1 MDSLSAFISPFDTPT
16 WISLIVSC
24 AGIIGALQVCRNSD
38 NNLTKFLKGVLYDSF
53 RVVCFLLGQVNGNI
67 ETVFRI
73 RGKSGVS
80 GVMLVIGWF
89 LGAYILMSN
98 LYGGSLFSAFV
109 VPVPTNFEGLVHSN
123 LTVLTNSYSSDP
135 QDNTMVKSLVK
146 STIIPE
152 LLEGLRNN
160 VKFTQLLTHFN
171 SNLVFVPIDRIG
183 GIISMALNISKSMK
197 IVVDN
202 KSFEKNNTF
211 AILNKPSDLALTTEF
226 IPLMDKHRN
235 KYIIGGSGYET
246 PFNYAQVLLVYNN
259 FFAPVFSKIISQ
271 LVQSGLYDR
280 WQRMT
285 RIYAQL
291 YYVYVQGDK
300 KMYSEFFGKKMA
312 DWKESPHNLQNENE
326 SQSVSLKVLKNIFV
340 IFGLIGGFILVEFVI
355 EMLSNREVRAEIFR
369 WSVLIVK
376 YLRERSYLFK
386 LKLLRR
392 FRRRVDVVKGVNV
405 KM

>member
-24 AGIIGALQVCRNSD
+24 AGIIIVLQVCRNSD
-38 NNLTKFLKGVLYDSF
+38 NNLTKFLKGVSYDSF

-89 LGAYILMSN
+89 FGAYILMSN

-109 VPVPTNFEGLVHSN
+109 VPQIPPVPTNFEELVHSN
-123 LTVLTNSYSSDP
+123 LTVLTNTFGTSR
-135 QDNTMVKSLVK
+135 QDNTFFSTVKEF
-146 STIIPE
+146 IIPQ
-152 LLEGLRNN
+152 LLEGLQNN
-160 VKFTQLLTHFN
+160 AKFTQLLTHFN
-171 SNLVFVPIDRIG
+171 SNLVFVPRAG
-183 GIISMALNISKSMK
+183 RIISMALNISKSMK
-197 IVVDN
+197 IGDDN
-202 KSFEKNNTF
+202 ESFETNNTF

-246 PFNYAQVLLVYNN
+246 PFKVSNLLLVDNN

-280 WQRMT
+280 WLRMT

-291 YYVYVQGDK
+291 YYVVGRRDK

-312 DWKESPHNLQNENE
+312 DWKESPHTLQNENE

-340 IFGLIGGFILVEFVI
+340 IFGLIGGFILVQFVI
-355 EMLSNREVRAEIFR
+355 DMLSNREVRAEIFR

-376 YLRERSYLFK
+376 YLRERSYLLNYPITIKKIFVGQVG
-386 LKLLRR
+386 
-392 FRRRVDVVKGVNV
+392 F
-405 KM
+405 